1 MVFIAKFQQ
10 HLKKASIRG
19 YFCFENYVLPNLES
33 SQYFKTHGE
42 ITENLE
48 ERYKNLVG
56 KGVYWVG
63 FFLARVE

>member
-42 ITENLE
+42 ITENLNFE
-48 ERYKNLVG
+48 N
-56 KGVYWVG
+56 
-63 FFLARVE
+63 FL